1 MVNIE
6 TGQFLLCCVWPNIL
20 PLVYSVICGA
30 FLSSWSLCF
39 LGRMIYLSNHCSK
52 NCVSPS
58 MRHTHTHI
66 LYAFSSLVCAQ
77 SAWQR
82 LRAILQLGGTQVSDL
97 TLEIAL
103 MLPLKHYCSLGTVSP
118 HTGFYSI
125 NKTTANFAFDAFYS
139 YLCKSIMITQIR
151 EREETSII
159 SLDYVVYWN
168 SFDPHFLH
176 I

>member
-1 MVNIE
+1 MTKYSAFSLQCNLWSFLVILVPVFSSKDDLSKQSLQQKLCLTKYE
-6 TGQFLLCCVWPNIL
+6 T
-20 PLVYSVICGA
+20 
-30 FLSSWSLCF
+30 
-39 LGRMIYLSNHCSK
+39 
-52 NCVSPS
+52 
-58 MRHTHTHI
+58 HTHTHI

-82 LRAILQLGGTQVSDL
+82 LRAILQLGGTQVSGL

-139 YLCKSIMITQIR
+139 YLYKSIMITQIR